1 MLASPWSFAF
11 NLDRAWPAT
20 TNEPTG
26 VPSIKQ
32 QFYLTPAAI
41 RLRCASF
48 LPHLQSPEVTS
59 SSASARGTCRSLSS
73 NICVTH
79 LLPVLAK
86 TNRWADRDS
95 TAVLICFRHGLRA
108 SELVNL
114 KWEQVDFS
122 RAVLHVN
129 RRKSGTPSV
138 HPLGGRELRA
148 LRKLHRASSSPFVFV
163 SERGNPLTVG
173 GFYRMVARA
182 GEAAGIGLKVHPR
195 MFRHACGFV
204 LANAG
209 QDTRSIQAYLGH
221 RNIQHTVRYTEL
233 LPNRFRNFWKG

>member
-1 MLASPWSFAF
+1 MVSTPVAAIGPK
-11 NLDRAWPAT
+11 
-20 TNEPTG
+20 
-26 VPSIKQ
+26 VIKLTVARKGRLPNRTLRSRE
-32 QFYLTPAAI
+32 YLT
-41 RLRCASF
+41 LE
-48 LPHLQSPEVTS
+48 EVEKLV
-59 SSASARGTCRSLSS
+59 A
-73 NICVTH
+73 V
-79 LLPVLAK
+79 AK
-86 TNRWADRDS
+86 NNRWADRDS

-114 KWEQVDFS
+114 KWEQVDFN

-129 RRKSGTPSV
+129 RLKNGTPSV

-163 SERGNPLTVG
+163 SERGNPLSVG